1 MVSTWIFCYIYSY
14 LASRKQCVRIN
25 NTTSAFYSILPG
37 VLQGSIVGPIL
48 FNANFDD
55 FFVFIEKASI
65 HNFADDNSSS
75 SITDSFED
83 SVKSLELE
91 SKAAID

>member
-1 MVSTWIFCYIYSY
+1 M
-14 LASRKQCVRIN
+14 
-25 NTTSAFYSILPG
+25 
-37 VLQGSIVGPIL
+37 GPIL

-91 SKAAID
+91 SKAAIDWFSINNMIENPDKFQAVILDKMKRDH